1 MLKALGKILLV
12 FVFLLNFHNAKASLS
27 LITDAQTQ
35 QLLEEIANPLI
46 KAAGLEPDNIKIYIV
61 NDSSINAFVTMGQ
74 NIFVNTGLITKFNTP
89 DSLIGVFAHEIGHI
103 ASGHIARS
111 SEEYDR
117 AKNTA
122 LISYILG
129 ITAIIAG
136 SPEAGQGLLIGGG
149 DIAQK
154 SMLKYSR
161 IQEEAADRNALLY
174 LNRIK
179 YPSNGLVK
187 LLESF
192 EVERRG
198 MKGQINEYLLS
209 HPISSKR
216 VSYLV
221 NNSNSKFSNKKFN
234 SKLQPKMTMVLAKLE
249 GFTQD
254 PQEVILKYKND
265 SSKYAKY
272 ALSVAY
278 YRNSDINKSLEVI
291 DYLISK
297 EKDNGFF
304 HELKAQILYESGRVK
319 DAIISY
325 QDAVNT
331 LPGKYSVDSR
341 IRIAQS
347 ILHITKNDQGL
358 IDFAIKN
365 LLISRDYEVNNPQI
379 YRQLHMA
386 YGKQGNKFLSYYNYA
401 NYKYLTRDLAAA
413 LKYAKKADEI
423 KGDKISL
430 GDKLKLEDLIQTIKT
445 DKESKK

>member
-1 MLKALGKILLV
+1 
-12 FVFLLNFHNAKASLS
+12 
-27 LITDAQTQ
+27 
-35 QLLEEIANPLI
+35 
-46 KAAGLEPDNIKIYIV
+46 
-61 NDSSINAFVTMGQ
+61 
-74 NIFVNTGLITKFNTP
+74 
-89 DSLIGVFAHEIGHI
+89 
-103 ASGHIARS
+103 
-111 SEEYDR
+111 
-117 AKNTA
+117 
-122 LISYILG
+122 
-129 ITAIIAG
+129 
-136 SPEAGQGLLIGGG
+136 
-149 DIAQK
+149 

-174 LNRIK
+174 LNRIR
-179 YPSNGLVK
+179 YPSDGLVK

-216 VSYLV
+216 ISYLV

-278 YRNSDINKSLEVI
+278 YRNSNIDKSLEAI
-291 DYLISK
+291 NYLISE

-325 QDAVNT
+325 QDAVDT
-331 LPGKYSVDSR
+331 LPGRYAIDSR

-347 ILHITKNDQGL
+347 ILSITKNDRDL

-365 LLISRDYEVNNPQI
+365 LSISRDYEVNNPQI

-423 KGDKISL
+423 KSEKISS